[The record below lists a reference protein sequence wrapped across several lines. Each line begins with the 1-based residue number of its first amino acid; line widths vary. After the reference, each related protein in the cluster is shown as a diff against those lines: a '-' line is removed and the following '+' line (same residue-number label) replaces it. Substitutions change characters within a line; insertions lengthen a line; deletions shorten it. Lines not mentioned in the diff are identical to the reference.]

1 MKVLSAFTASLYLIT
16 FFMCFIF
23 VSKLWAVELI
33 FVPQVAFAGLI
44 MVEKM
49 EALLQ
54 PLKFFFIT
62 NGYNLSIKDNLQ
74 PPPRVSSP
82 FFGG

>member
-1 MKVLSAFTASLYLIT
+1 
-16 FFMCFIF
+16 
-23 VSKLWAVELI
+23 VELI

-62 NGYNLSIKDNLQ
+62 NGYNLPIKDNIQ
-74 PPPRVSSP
+74 PPPRVSSL